1 MPSRRKRRIRQSMVD
16 SHMSYQAVVNSFADR
31 GGQAEPIHWLIEKT
45 AIALDEAARLVD
57 LANEPDTN
65 AWYRTR
71 LTETARCLIARLAPV
86 LGVLCDRPDAANEP
100 GKWEPIVERG
110 VAGLIAWVEENELS
124 DLIGWVISKHPPR
137 LSRPHEVALRAERVD
152 KPPFPKDVEDRAWI
166 KLQLVAS
173 CTRWLRRRELSS
185 ATRELMLWI
194 MAQLEL
200 AEYVDVVTLSRT
212 FLADDIGATAAET
225 ETAFRTLWEA
235 GVIEP
240 VDYLPVP
247 ARADSFHVRVALL
260 GDNGTKYPVP
270 YVPQSFRPGRK
281 DGRQPAW
288 AE

>member
-1 MPSRRKRRIRQSMVD
+1 MDIVRRPRGL
-16 SHMSYQAVVNSFADR
+16 QAFAH
-31 GGQAEPIHWLIEKT
+31 AT
-45 AIALDEAARLVD
+45 
-57 LANEPDTN
+57 
-65 AWYRTR
+65 
-71 LTETARCLIARLAPV
+71 
-86 LGVLCDRPDAANEP
+86 
-100 GKWEPIVERG
+100 
-110 VAGLIAWVEENELS
+110 S
-124 DLIGWVISKHPPR
+124 
-137 LSRPHEVALRAERVD
+137 LRFHGAV
-152 KPPFPKDVEDRAWI
+152 
-166 KLQLVAS
+166 
-173 CTRWLRRRELSS
+173 RRRSS
-185 ATRELMLWI
+185 RGLP
-194 MAQLEL
+194 
-200 AEYVDVVTLSRT
+200 LSRT